1 MVHLLDAMGNSLPAR
16 QLQAHTIT
24 VNQVS
29 VDHAGE
35 FYASCS
41 DDGRVVVTG
50 LYSDD
55 HTLNFSMDRPVSSI
69 AIDPI
74 YARKDSGKRIMTGV
88 EDKLTMHEKVL
99 FGRYKQEVLCQ
110 GEGPISNIKWRGRF
124 AAWITDKGVRV
135 YDVVEGKTIS
145 LVQRP
150 VASTRSKEVPW
161 RIAWSD
167 QFHLMASFG
176 DQVQLNIGTV
186 VAVSSELKPPPGQNV
201 CGEEERKRGRR
212 SA

>member
-1 MVHLLDAMGNSLPAR
+1 M
-16 QLQAHTIT
+16 
-24 VNQVS
+24 S

-55 HTLNFSMDRPVSSI
+55 HTLNFSMGRPVASI

-88 EDKLTMHEKVL
+88 EDKLTMHEKVI

-110 GEGPISNIKWRGRF
+110 GEGPITNIRWRGRF

-150 VASTRSKEVPW
+150 ATSTRSKEVPW

-176 DQVQLNIGTV
+176 DQVKLTN
-186 VAVSSELKPPPGQNV
+186 SSDCNMKSV
-201 CGEEERKRGRR
+201 R
-212 SA
+212 

>member
-1 MVHLLDAMGNSLPAR
+1 M
-16 QLQAHTIT
+16 
-24 VNQVS
+24 S

-55 HTLNFSMDRPVSSI
+55 NTLNFSMDRPVASI

-74 YARKDSGKRIMTGV
+74 YARKDSGKRLMTGV
-88 EDKLTMHEKVL
+88 EDKLTMHEKVI

-110 GEGPISNIKWRGRF
+110 GEGPITSIRWRGRF

-150 VASTRSKEVPW
+150 AASTRSKEVPW

-176 DQVQLNIGTV
+176 DQVKLTN
-186 VAVSSELKPPPGQNV
+186 SSHCHMK
-201 CGEEERKRGRR
+201 CIR
-212 SA
+212 